1 MGQFILDQS
10 KLSGAVF
17 STKSTPM
24 EGDFRDIQF
33 HWTQSVSSQDA
44 EIHYF
49 EFHFDVS
56 GVSEE

>member
-1 MGQFILDQS
+1 
-10 KLSGAVF
+10 
-17 STKSTPM
+17 M

-33 HWTQSVSSQDA
+33 HFSQSVSSQDA
-44 EIHYF
+44 QANYW

>member
-10 KLSGAVF
+10 RLSGAVF
-17 STKSTPM
+17 STKATPM

-33 HWTQSVSSQDA
+33 HWTQSVSSQDW
-44 EIHYF
+44 EGHYW